1 MNNASSS
8 DGISRFLGNSCQLS
22 FGRRKQFLSDAQ
34 HSIHKILRRGSEIAR
49 VHVRQGISHNWS
61 RKILSIWCHALC
73 CAYKI
78 LSQMS
83 RYIYK
88 LEVFSWDVSY
98 WILIFKE
105 GKVVIAIRFRFSSL
119 EETAQTT
126 MKWSGRN

>member
-34 HSIHKILRRGSEIAR
+34 HSIHKILRRGSEIALYMCGKESHTTDQGKYFQYDAMHCV
-49 VHVRQGISHNWS
+49 VHIKFYPRCLDIYTNS
-61 RKILSIWCHALC
+61 RCFLGN
-73 CAYKI
+73 
-78 LSQMS
+78 
-83 RYIYK
+83 
-88 LEVFSWDVSY
+88 VSY